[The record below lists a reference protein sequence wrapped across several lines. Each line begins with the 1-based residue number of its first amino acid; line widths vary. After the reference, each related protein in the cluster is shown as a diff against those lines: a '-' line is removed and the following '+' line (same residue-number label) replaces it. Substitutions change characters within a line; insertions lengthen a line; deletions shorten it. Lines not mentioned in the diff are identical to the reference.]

1 MNLCRREQLRCSRLF
16 EIRTGLET
24 HTGLETRTAIE
35 NRDEQARP
43 SYRRH
48 R

>member
-16 EIRTGLET
+16 EIRTGIKNCPEF
-24 HTGLETRTAIE
+24 ENRTDFE

-43 SYRRH
+43 SYRRL